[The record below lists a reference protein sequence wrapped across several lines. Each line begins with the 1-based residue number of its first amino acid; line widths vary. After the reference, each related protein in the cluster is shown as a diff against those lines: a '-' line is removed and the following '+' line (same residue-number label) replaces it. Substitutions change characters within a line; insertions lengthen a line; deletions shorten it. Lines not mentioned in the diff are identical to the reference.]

1 MTSTRTTSVYDV
13 SAQMTISQQCAELAQ
28 MFAQN
33 GDYVRCILWAN
44 AAQVAKNAED
54 YNPKQTPPTG
64 Q

>member
-1 MTSTRTTSVYDV
+1 MSRSAPNSVYDV

-33 GDYVRCILWAN
+33 GDYVMCILWAN

-54 YNPKQTPPTG
+54 YEPKQTPPTA

>member
-1 MTSTRTTSVYDV
+1 MSNAPPSSVYDV
-13 SAQMTISQQCAELAQ
+13 RSQMTISHQCAELAQ

-44 AAQVAKNAED
+44 AAQVTKNAED
-54 YNPKQTPPTG
+54 YEPKQTPPKG